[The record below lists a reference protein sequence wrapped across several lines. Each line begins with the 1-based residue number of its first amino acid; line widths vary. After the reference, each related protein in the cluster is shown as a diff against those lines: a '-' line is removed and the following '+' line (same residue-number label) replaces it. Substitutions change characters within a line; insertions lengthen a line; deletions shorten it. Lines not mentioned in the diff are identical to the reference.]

1 MNIVDIRNKI
11 DKHTNDHAQGVAAF
25 ILVDELLEVLE
36 KTKLLPRIEMEN
48 VTRNAYIRATGLADV
63 YRAEEGRDHD
73 VTLFEGAAS
82 LVEFVAYR
90 LQRSRERERTPPGD

>member
-11 DKHTNDHAQGVAAF
+11 DKHTNDHAFGVAAW
-25 ILVDELLEVLE
+25 ILVDELIEVLE
-36 KTKLLPRIEMEN
+36 KMKLLPGIEAGN
-48 VTRNAYIRATGLADV
+48 VTRNAYIRATGLADL
-63 YRAEEGRDHD
+63 YRERESCEHD

-90 LQRSRERERTPPGD
+90 LQRSREYENIPPGE